1 MAAAFR
7 EGYLIAGWLDIWF
20 SCFTITPKQGSIQRR
35 QTKEAPAELRGP
47 METKNDLIMATIRQ
61 LRGVAMKIARA
72 EEMPIPVE
80 DGLFVT
86 TREAHTIEAV
96 GRLPQMSVTDVAN
109 AFGITKSA
117 ASQMVSKLCAKG
129 FLEKKQAPHSNKEY
143 QLTLTPLGE
152 KAFEA
157 HERFHGQ
164 DRDALVERFCGF
176 SLSQVA
182 TISVLLEAIGDVMD
196 KRLSY
201 GRRIA
206 CSSHDEDS

>member
-1 MAAAFR
+1 
-7 EGYLIAGWLDIWF
+7 
-20 SCFTITPKQGSIQRR
+20 
-35 QTKEAPAELRGP
+35 
-47 METKNDLIMATIRQ
+47 MATIRQ

-80 DGLFVT
+80 EGLFMT

-96 GRLPQMSVTDVAN
+96 GRRPRMSVTDVAN
-109 AFGITKSA
+109 ASGITKSA
-117 ASQMVSKLCAKG
+117 ASQMVSKLCGKG

-143 QLTLTPLGE
+143 QLMLTPLGG

-164 DRDALVERFCGF
+164 DRDVLMERLRGF

-182 TISVLLEAIGDVMD
+182 TISVLLEAIGEVMD
-196 KRLSY
+196 KRLS
-201 GRRIA
+201 
-206 CSSHDEDS
+206 